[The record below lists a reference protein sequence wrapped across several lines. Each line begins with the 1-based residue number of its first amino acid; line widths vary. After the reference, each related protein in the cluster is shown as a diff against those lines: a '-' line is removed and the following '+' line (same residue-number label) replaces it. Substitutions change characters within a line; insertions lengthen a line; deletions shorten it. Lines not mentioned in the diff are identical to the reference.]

1 MKADLHV
8 HTIHSDGVCYVGEI
22 IELAKK
28 RGLAAVA
35 VTDHDVLQGA
45 LEAEK
50 LSTQEL
56 KVIVGLELSTEYKG
70 ESVHILGYFKD
81 GSGLEAFERFLAA
94 QRKNR
99 LKRAYKIRDRLA
111 EHFNIDLDMGFAQ
124 EAASVTRGTIAREII
139 SQGHPYTQEEIF
151 EKMLGNGRA
160 AYIPSTKM
168 DPVTGIRKIHEFG
181 GLAVLAH
188 PVLLKNS
195 EPEEIIVF
203 GIDGIEAIYPAN
215 TSGDEERFR
224 RLASRHGLFITGGSD
239 FHAPGDSQHGE
250 LAEFVLSGRDLEIFF
265 ERLGF
270 D

>member
-81 GSGLEAFERFLAA
+81 GSGLEAFERFWPPSGKTALSALIKSGIGLLSISILIWTWA
-94 QRKNR
+94 LHRKP
-99 LKRAYKIRDRLA
+99 
-111 EHFNIDLDMGFAQ
+111 Q
-124 EAASVTRGTIAREII
+124 
-139 SQGHPYTQEEIF
+139 
-151 EKMLGNGRA
+151 
-160 AYIPSTKM
+160 
-168 DPVTGIRKIHEFG
+168 
-181 GLAVLAH
+181 
-188 PVLLKNS
+188 
-195 EPEEIIVF
+195 
-203 GIDGIEAIYPAN
+203 
-215 TSGDEERFR
+215 
-224 RLASRHGLFITGGSD
+224 ASRGDDRQGDHQPGAPL
-239 FHAPGDSQHGE
+239 HA
-250 LAEFVLSGRDLEIFF
+250 GRNL
-265 ERLGF
+265 
-270 D
+270 